1 MTAFNQIDANTY
13 EVETPA
19 YIISI
24 CFQIE
29 DFVTVMT
36 RKHRFG
42 GVRYGKMKA
51 FPSVAAAEAAYKSL
65 RGVGSII
72 AADRAA

>member
-1 MTAFNQIDANTY
+1 
-13 EVETPA
+13 
-19 YIISI
+19 
-24 CFQIE
+24 
-29 DFVTVMT
+29 MT

-72 AADRAA
+72 AADRAS